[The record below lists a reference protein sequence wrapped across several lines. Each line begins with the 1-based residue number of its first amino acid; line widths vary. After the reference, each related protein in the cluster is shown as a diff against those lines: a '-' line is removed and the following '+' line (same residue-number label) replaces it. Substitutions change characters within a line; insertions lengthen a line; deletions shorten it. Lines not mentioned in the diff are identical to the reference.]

1 MSAPL
6 EFAERIWLDGIRK
19 AAKKKAEE
27 RRTGQS
33 STAREE
39 DGTAVRKEG

>member
-27 RRTGQS
+27 RRTGHS
-33 STAREE
+33 STAQRQDGNAARER
-39 DGTAVRKEG
+39 G

>member
-6 EFAERIWLDGIRK
+6 EFAERVWLDEIRK

-27 RRTGQS
+27 RRQGQS
-33 STAREE
+33 STARGE
-39 DGTAVRKEG
+39 DGNAVRKEG

>member
-27 RRTGQS
+27 RQAGQS
-33 STAREE
+33 STARSE
-39 DGTAVRKEG
+39 DANDVRKEG

>member
-27 RRTGQS
+27 RRQGQS
-33 STAREE
+33 STARSE
-39 DGTAVRKEG
+39 DANDVRKEG

>member
-19 AAKKKAEE
+19 AAKKKAAE
-27 RRTGQS
+27 RRTGQGS
-33 STAREE
+33 STRGE
-39 DGTAVRKEG
+39 DGNAVRKEG